1 MPCSPNNRACRRTE
15 EILSSRAIHIERNHF
30 RRPGLLGGERQKSRR
45 TPDVENP
52 LPGYVNETDV
62 VFELVTQVP
71 IASLKPEPRDMHGV
85 VEIAI

>member
-1 MPCSPNNRACRRTE
+1 
-15 EILSSRAIHIERNHF
+15 
-30 RRPGLLGGERQKSRR
+30 LLGGERQKSRR